1 VTQIQNPP
9 VRIPFT
15 LDSPNARNPT
25 QAYRGDVGWDLYV
38 LEDTLVL
45 LGTSRDVRT
54 GISVAIPDGYYG
66 RIVGRSSA
74 FRKKNVL
81 VLEGIIDA
89 GFRGELFSH
98 VYAPFRDVELEA
110 GSSVAQL
117 IIQRV
122 EWVFW
127 TLADELPESERGTRG
142 FGSSG
147 N

>member
-81 VLEGIIDA
+81 VLEGI
-89 GFRGELFSH
+89 
-98 VYAPFRDVELEA
+98 LEA